1 MIETKEK
8 TINGAKYTVTQMT
21 ARKALRMKAK
31 LLRLFGPAIAQ
42 IFLPGEDKP
51 MEGMAFSK
59 EEAVKALANLALE
72 LDENNFERLCMELMV
87 GVRKDNVEL
96 SEAVIDLEFA
106 GDLSTLFKVLWFV
119 LEVNF
124 ASFFGEGG
132 IGSLFVNP
140 DPQAQASTKKGSTKR

>member
-42 IFLPGEDKP
+42 IFLPGKEKP

-59 EEAVKALANLALE
+59 DEAVKALTNLACELE
-72 LDENNFERLCMELMV
+72 EENFERLCMELLV
-87 GVRKDNVEL
+87 GVRKDGIEL
-96 SEAVIDLEFA
+96 SEQIIDLEFA
-106 GDLSTLFKVLWFV
+106 GDLSTLFKVLWYV

-132 IGSLFVNP
+132 IGSLFVDPNP
-140 DPQAQASTKKGSTKR
+140 QKQTSTKKGSTKR